1 MSWRDWFSIESWFFT
16 TAAAHGLRDARHD
29 YPREDTYVEASAMVQ
44 PVTNSTRL
52 APDTP
57 PGAKA
62 SSTVVLKLAPYEFEE
77 LKIAESRID
86 RICEATE
93 RARQHYEA
101 RLNHVQHRVQ
111 DLLREAL
118 KNRTVHAAKH
128 FALPH
133 PLMPMW
139 LYVAV
144 MLVMGAAELLFNATA
159 FRLIESGQDYHS
171 YIMAVAPTVSLLMMA
186 HFLGVKWRQWP
197 RDQVW
202 KNAAVA
208 AAIFITITIASYALG
223 IMRAEFVE
231 VRGAEATARAAAEAQ
246 LNVAD
251 ERASLER
258 QAEELRT
265 AARNASK
272 DKLPADDLARVEQAL
287 AQKSGEEHELAQSAI
302 KAQEALANARHGL
315 VAPNLRHVLMLFAI
329 NMLILMTGAFA
340 SYYTHDGDRELER
353 IVHQKTRLR
362 RELSRW
368 WRRWSY
374 AAARY
379 DRIVKTARERINR
392 LMHEFEALVG
402 EYRFY
407 NTRKRDKYP
416 AFFRDQLSGRAFLVR
431 SFGPEAD
438 PSPMDLRQAFEQ
450 IEKELFA
457 QTPPEPAAQGD
468 DRA

>member
-16 TAAAHGLRDARHD
+16 TAAAQGLRDARHD
-29 YPREDTYVEASAMVQ
+29 YPREETYVETSALVQ

-52 APDTP
+52 ARDGPS
-57 PGAKA
+57 GEKA
-62 SSTVVLKLAPYEFEE
+62 ASAAVLRLAPYEFEE
-77 LKIAESRID
+77 LKIAETRID
-86 RICEATE
+86 RICEETE
-93 RARQHYEA
+93 RARQRYEA
-101 RLNHVQHRVQ
+101 QLNHVQHRIQ

-118 KNRTVHAAKH
+118 KNRTAHAAKH
-128 FALPH
+128 FAQPH

-139 LYVAV
+139 LYVLV

-159 FRLIESGQDYHS
+159 FRLIESGQDYQS

-186 HFLGVKWRQWP
+186 HFLGMKWRQWP
-197 RDQVW
+197 PQQIW

-208 AAIFITITIASYALG
+208 AAIFVTITVASYALG

-231 VRGAEATARAAAEAQ
+231 VKGAEAGARAAAEAQ
-246 LNVAD
+246 LDAAD

-258 QAEELRT
+258 QVEDLRVAART
-265 AARNASK
+265 ARS
-272 DKLPADDLARVEQAL
+272 PSEDLVPVDQAL
-287 AQKSGEEHELAQSAI
+287 AQKLAEERALSE
-302 KAQEALANARHGL
+302 KAAEAGQALADARRGL

-340 SYYTHDGDRELER
+340 SYYTHDGDRDLER
-353 IVHQKTRLR
+353 IVRQKALLR

-368 WRRWSY
+368 WRRWSH
-374 AAARY
+374 AAAHY

-392 LMHEFEALVG
+392 VMHEFEALVG

-416 AFFRDQLSGRAFLVR
+416 AFFRDQLAGRTFLVR

-438 PSPMDLRQAFEQ
+438 PNPIDLRQAFEQ
-450 IEKELFA
+450 IEKELLA
-457 QTPPEPAAQGD
+457 DSASATAAQGGA
-468 DRA
+468 RA

>member
-16 TAAAHGLRDARHD
+16 TAAAQGLRDARHD
-29 YPREDTYVEASAMVQ
+29 YPREDTYVETSALVQ

-52 APDTP
+52 ARDVPA
-57 PGAKA
+57 GEKAA
-62 SSTVVLKLAPYEFEE
+62 SSAVLRLAPYEFEE
-77 LKIAESRID
+77 LKIAETRID

-93 RARQHYEA
+93 HARQRYEA
-101 RLNHVQHRVQ
+101 RLNHVQHRIQ

-118 KNRTVHAAKH
+118 KNRTAHAAKH
-128 FALPH
+128 FAQPH

-139 LYVAV
+139 LYVLV

-159 FRLIESGQDYHS
+159 FRLIESGQDYQS
-171 YIMAVAPTVSLLMMA
+171 YIMAVAPTLSLLMMA

-208 AAIFITITIASYALG
+208 VAIFVTITVASYALG

-231 VRGAEATARAAAEAQ
+231 VKGAEAGARAAAEAQ
-246 LNVAD
+246 LNAAD
-251 ERASLER
+251 ERVSLER
-258 QAEELRT
+258 QVEDLRGLART
-265 AARNASK
+265 AQ
-272 DKLPADDLARVEQAL
+272 DKGPSEDLVRAEQAL
-287 AQKSGEEHELAQSAI
+287 AQKLVEERALAQ
-302 KAQEALANARHGL
+302 KTAQANQVLADARHGL

-353 IVHQKTRLR
+353 VVRQKARLR

-368 WRRWSY
+368 WGRWAH

-392 LMHEFEALVG
+392 IMHEFEALVG

-416 AFFRDQLSGRAFLVR
+416 AFFRDQLAGRTFLVR

-438 PSPMDLRQAFEQ
+438 PTPIDLRQAFEQ
-450 IEKELFA
+450 IENELLA
-457 QTPPEPAAQGD
+457 DSAPAAAAQGD
-468 DRA
+468 ASA

>member
-16 TAAAHGLRDARHD
+16 TAAAQGLRDARHD
-29 YPREDTYVEASAMVQ
+29 YPREDTYVEATALVQ

-52 APDTP
+52 APDTS
-57 PGAKA
+57 PGPKA
-62 SSTVVLKLAPYEFEE
+62 APAVVIKLAPYEYEE

-93 RARQHYEA
+93 HARQHYQA
-101 RLNHVQHRVQ
+101 RLNHIQHHIQ

-118 KNRTVHAAKH
+118 KNRTAHAAKH
-128 FALPH
+128 FAQPH

-139 LYVAV
+139 LYLAI
-144 MLVMGAAELLFNATA
+144 MLVMGAAALLFNATA
-159 FRLIESGQDYHS
+159 FRLIESGQDYQS
-171 YIMAVAPTVSLLMMA
+171 CIMAVAPTLSLLMMA
-186 HFLGVKWRQWP
+186 HFLGVQWRQWP
-197 RDQVW
+197 RDRMW
-202 KNAAVA
+202 KNAAIA
-208 AAIFITITIASYALG
+208 AAIFLTITVASYALG
-223 IMRAEFVE
+223 IMRAELVT
-231 VRGAEATARAAAEAQ
+231 VRGAEAAARAADKAHLDA
-246 LNVAD
+246 AD

-258 QAEELRT
+258 QVENLRA
-265 AARNASK
+265 AARNAK
-272 DKLPADDLARVEQAL
+272 DKAPAEELVRAEEALTQKGAEARAAGQAAVAAREKLGEARRGRVE
-287 AQKSGEEHELAQSAI
+287 
-302 KAQEALANARHGL
+302 
-315 VAPNLRHVLMLFAI
+315 PNLRHVLMLIAV

-340 SYYTHDGDRELER
+340 SYYTHDGDRELQR
-353 IVHQKTRLR
+353 IVHQKARLR

-416 AFFRDQLSGRAFLVR
+416 AFFRDQLSGRIFLVR
-431 SFGPEAD
+431 AFGPEAD
-438 PSPMDLRQAFEQ
+438 PAPMDLRQAFEQ

-457 QTPPEPAAQGD
+457 QSPPQPSAQGD

>member
-1 MSWRDWFSIESWFFT
+1 
-16 TAAAHGLRDARHD
+16 
-29 YPREDTYVEASAMVQ
+29 MVQ
-44 PVTNSTRL
+44 PLTNSTRL

-86 RICEATE
+86 RICETTE

-101 RLNHVQHRVQ
+101 RLNHVQHRIQ

-118 KNRTVHAAKH
+118 KNRTAHAAKH

-144 MLVMGAAELLFNATA
+144 MLVMGAAELLFNVTA
-159 FRLIESGQDYHS
+159 FRLIESGQDYQS
-171 YIMAVAPTVSLLMMA
+171 YIMAVAPTLSLLMMA
-186 HFLGVKWRQWP
+186 HFLGMKWRQWP

-223 IMRAEFVE
+223 MMRAELVE
-231 VRGAEATARAAAEAQ
+231 VSGAEASARAAAEAQ
-246 LNVAD
+246 LNAAD
-251 ERASLER
+251 QRTSLDR

-272 DKLPADDLARVEQAL
+272 DKLATEDLARAEQAL
-287 AQKSGEEHELAQSAI
+287 AQKSSEEHELAQSAV
-302 KAQEALANARHGL
+302 KTKEALANARRGL

-340 SYYTHDGDRELER
+340 SYYTHEGDRELER
-353 IVHQKTRLR
+353 IMHQKTRLR

-416 AFFRDQLSGRAFLVR
+416 AFFRDQLSGRTFLVR

-438 PSPMDLRQAFEQ
+438 PSPMDLRRAFDDEFPDDAVD
-450 IEKELFA
+450 ITTNL
-457 QTPPEPAAQGD
+457 PAAGAIGFQTNNPGYPGWKSTGYMLGAAATF
-468 DRA
+468 RIAR

>member
-1 MSWRDWFSIESWFFT
+1 
-16 TAAAHGLRDARHD
+16 
-29 YPREDTYVEASAMVQ
+29 
-44 PVTNSTRL
+44 
-52 APDTP
+52 
-57 PGAKA
+57 
-62 SSTVVLKLAPYEFEE
+62 
-77 LKIAESRID
+77 
-86 RICEATE
+86 
-93 RARQHYEA
+93 
-101 RLNHVQHRVQ
+101 
-111 DLLREAL
+111 
-118 KNRTVHAAKH
+118 
-128 FALPH
+128 
-133 PLMPMW
+133 
-139 LYVAV
+139 

-159 FRLIESGQDYHS
+159 FRLIESSQDYQS
-171 YIMAVAPTVSLLMMA
+171 YIMAVAPTLSLLMMA

-202 KNAAVA
+202 KNAGVA

-231 VRGAEATARAAAEAQ
+231 VRGAEATARATAEAQ
-246 LNVAD
+246 LNAAD
-251 ERASLER
+251 ERVSLER

-272 DKLPADDLARVEQAL
+272 DNHAADDLARAEQAL
-287 AQKSGEEHELAQSAI
+287 AQKSGEEHELAQSAV
-302 KAQEALANARHGL
+302 KAKEALANARHGL

-353 IVHQKTRLR
+353 IVHQKARLR

-368 WRRWSY
+368 WRRWAY

-416 AFFRDQLSGRAFLVR
+416 AFFRDQLSGRTFLVR